1 MWPFRRRGVEQ
12 RNSYTDVVRDA
23 LVAAATGSDRASV
36 TATAAL
42 EACAG
47 WWSRALASARVSP
60 QTPATMA
67 VQPHV
72 LAAIGR
78 GLCRHGEAL
87 FVLEVDAGRLRATQ
101 VGQWDVRGR
110 PDPLSWS
117 YVCSLAGPDAAEVV
131 TVPGAGVCH
140 FRYATDAM
148 EPWRGLG
155 PLQWA
160 AETGRLAGAAEQAL
174 ADEAGG
180 PRGSLIPMPESA
192 GADDEDES
200 PGIAA
205 FKRLLPLLRGRVAL
219 PETTAGGGGQ
229 GAGASPHRDWRVERL
244 GAAPPAPLV
253 ALRTDVGAAVA
264 AACGIGPSLIQA
276 AADGTGQRESY
287 RRFLFSTLLPI
298 ARLVEVELREKLDE
312 PDLTLSFDELRAAD
326 LTGRARAFR
335 SMAGKD
341 ATIEAGRAAAL
352 AGLD

>member
-1 MWPFRRRGVEQ
+1 M
-12 RNSYTDVVRDA
+12 
-23 LVAAATGSDRASV
+23 
-36 TATAAL
+36 
-42 EACAG
+42 
-47 WWSRALASARVSP
+47 
-60 QTPATMA
+60 
-67 VQPHV
+67 
-72 LAAIGR
+72 
-78 GLCRHGEAL
+78 
-87 FVLEVDAGRLRATQ
+87 
-101 VGQWDVRGR
+101 GR
-110 PDPLSWS
+110 PRPAGPCDLGVSVCTWS
-117 YVCSLAGPDAAEVV
+117 GPDATEVV
-131 TVPGAGVCH
+131 TVPGAGVLH
-140 FRYATDAM
+140 LRYATDPM

-155 PLQWA
+155 PLQFA

-174 ADEAGG
+174 ADESAG
-180 PRGSLIPMPESA
+180 PRGNIIPMPE
-192 GADDEDES
+192 GPGGDDTDES

-219 PETTAGGGGQ
+219 PETVAGGGAQ
-229 GAGASPHRDWRVERL
+229 GAGASPHRDWRPERL
-244 GAAPPAPLV
+244 GANPPEGLV

-298 ARLVEVELREKLDE
+298 ARLVEVELREKLDA
-312 PDLTLSFDELRAAD
+312 PDLSLSFDELRAAD